1 MFERYTEKARRVI
14 FFARYEAS
22 QFGQPCIETEHLLLG
37 LLREDKALTNRF
49 LHKHAVVS
57 EIRSQIEAHT
67 DVREKTSTSI
77 DLPLSNEGKRVLAY
91 AAEEAERLGNK
102 HIGTEHLLLGLL
114 REKGCFANQLLTERS
129 VKLESV
135 RNELANAAHDPG
147 TVTTPKAAQANEFF
161 RDLTQ
166 LAADEMLEPV
176 AGCEQE
182 LNAAIEVLCSRN
194 KRSVVL
200 VGERGVGRSIV
211 VEALARRIADGEA
224 PRFLAGKR
232 ILAYDPQIVHPAAT
246 TGAEE
251 RAASIAAALGRQ
263 RPADRLGS
271 VVQALAESSDAIIFL
286 GDMKSLWGSGAG
298 SVSPGV
304 GGIFRSAVIW
314 SQLQCIGVS
323 TPAEWAAST
332 SAHPWLTE
340 CFRAVHLREM
350 DEEEA
355 LGLLQARKHSFEKF
369 HEVTY
374 TDEALDYTVRQ
385 AKRILP
391 KTPLPARALELLDAA
406 GAHVKLRQV
415 SMLGEIHEIMERLK
429 FIEQRRDSAVASH
442 EFEKAR
448 FYSDEERK
456 ERDNLRAEAEKFHV
470 DFKATKVVARED
482 VEEVIT
488 RWSEYPFRP

>member
-1 MFERYTEKARRVI
+1 
-14 FFARYEAS
+14 
-22 QFGQPCIETEHLLLG
+22 
-37 LLREDKALTNRF
+37 
-49 LHKHAVVS
+49 
-57 EIRSQIEAHT
+57 
-67 DVREKTSTSI
+67 
-77 DLPLSNEGKRVLAY
+77 
-91 AAEEAERLGNK
+91 
-102 HIGTEHLLLGLL
+102 
-114 REKGCFANQLLTERS
+114 
-129 VKLESV
+129 
-135 RNELANAAHDPG
+135 
-147 TVTTPKAAQANEFF
+147 
-161 RDLTQ
+161 
-166 LAADEMLEPV
+166 
-176 AGCEQE
+176 
-182 LNAAIEVLCSRN
+182 
-194 KRSVVL
+194 
-200 VGERGVGRSIV
+200 
-211 VEALARRIADGEA
+211 
-224 PRFLAGKR
+224 
-232 ILAYDPQIVHPAAT
+232 
-246 TGAEE
+246 
-251 RAASIAAALGRQ
+251 
-263 RPADRLGS
+263 
-271 VVQALAESSDAIIFL
+271 
-286 GDMKSLWGSGAG
+286 
-298 SVSPGV
+298 
-304 GGIFRSAVIW
+304 
-314 SQLQCIGVS
+314 VS